1 MAPFASVNVVP
12 AGHLSQ
18 RRGVASTT
26 RVSGTGVDA
35 ECVVM
40 KDILSDVA
48 TVLGRKQLQTNSRV
62 HRGREDAVITARHT
76 CTVPARDSIEQQH
89 RQWHTPNST
98 VEPICLKSLCVR
110 LGEWGVARRGGLKD
124 PLSQIVQRSV
134 ATQPEQNV
142 GQSIESDRTWQA
154 RSTYKAIEQVFKSMF
169 AFQHV
174 LLGITGYYRRS

>member
-40 KDILSDVA
+40 KDTLSDVA

-62 HRGREDAVITARHT
+62 HRGREDGVITARHT
-76 CTVPARDSIEQQH
+76 CTVSARDSIEQQQR
-89 RQWHTPNST
+89 RQWHTPDST
-98 VEPICLKSLCVR
+98 VEVKVEDFP
-110 LGEWGVARRGGLKD
+110 EVALRQTDWMRGRFEGPTLWN
-124 PLSQIVQRSV
+124 R
-134 ATQPEQNV
+134 
-142 GQSIESDRTWQA
+142 
-154 RSTYKAIEQVFKSMF
+154 
-169 AFQHV
+169 
-174 LLGITGYYRRS
+174 IT

>member
-40 KDILSDVA
+40 KDTLSDVA

-76 CTVPARDSIEQQH
+76 CTVSARDSTEQH
-89 RQWHTPNST
+89 RRQWHAPDST
-98 VEPICLKSLCVR
+98 VEVK
-110 LGEWGVARRGGLKD
+110 G
-124 PLSQIVQRSV
+124 
-134 ATQPEQNV
+134 
-142 GQSIESDRTWQA
+142 
-154 RSTYKAIEQVFKSMF
+154 
-169 AFQHV
+169 
-174 LLGITGYYRRS
+174 

>member
-40 KDILSDVA
+40 KDTLSDVA

-62 HRGREDAVITARHT
+62 HRGREDRVITARHT
-76 CTVPARDSIEQQH
+76 CTVSARYSIEQQQR
-89 RQWHTPNST
+89 RQWHTPDST
-98 VEPICLKSLCVR
+98 VEVKVEDFPEVALRQTDWVR
-110 LGEWGVARRGGLKD
+110 GRFEGPTL
-124 PLSQIVQRSV
+124 
-134 ATQPEQNV
+134 
-142 GQSIESDRTWQA
+142 
-154 RSTYKAIEQVFKSMF
+154 
-169 AFQHV
+169 
-174 LLGITGYYRRS
+174 